1 MARIDT
7 DIAHA
12 AALLKS
18 GELVAIPTETVYGL
32 AANALDAT
40 AVSKIFA
47 VKNRPSFNPL
57 IVHCRSVEQAALYAH
72 LTDPRIFELAAEFWP
87 GPLTLLVKR
96 KDTIPDIVTAGQPL
110 VGIRIPNHPLA
121 LELLNA
127 IDFPLAAPSANPFGY
142 ISPTAP
148 EHVLEQLGD
157 KISYILN
164 GGLSEVG
171 VESSILSFA
180 EETPALLRFGGVPS
194 EKIEQLI
201 GPIHIMG
208 DHATSAPLS
217 PGQLAS
223 HYAPRKKLILGNADE
238 LREKYR
244 NQNYTLITFSKK
256 YPDIAPEKMF
266 VLSEKGDLHEAAH
279 NIFRVLRE
287 ADKTD
292 STLILAE
299 PVPAEGLG
307 NAINDRLKRASA

>member
-1 MARIDT
+1 LARIDT
-7 DIAHA
+7 NIAHA
-12 AALLKS
+12 AYLLRS

-32 AANALDAT
+32 AANALNET

-57 IVHCRSVEQAALYAH
+57 IVHCQSIEQASQYAH
-72 LTDPRIFELAAEFWP
+72 LTDHRIFELAAEFWP

-96 KDTIPDIVTAGQPL
+96 KESIPDIVTAGQPF
-110 VGIRIPNHPLA
+110 VGIRIPNHPLT
-121 LELLNA
+121 LDLLSA

-142 ISPTAP
+142 ISPTTP

-157 KISYILN
+157 KIPYILN
-164 GGLSEVG
+164 GGWCEVG

-180 EETPALLRFGGVPS
+180 HDTPTIVRFGGVPV
-194 EKIEQLI
+194 EDIERIIGKIERI
-201 GPIHIMG
+201 SH
-208 DHATSAPLS
+208 HTSITPLS

-223 HYAPRKKLILGNADE
+223 HYAPQKKLILGDIDK
-238 LREKYR
+238 LRKLYKNE
-244 NQNYTLITFSKK
+244 NYTLITFSKK
-256 YPDIAPEKMF
+256 YLDIPPQKMF

-279 NIFRVLRE
+279 NIFKVLRE

-299 PVPAEGLG
+299 PVPDEGLG